1 MRVHAADKGLTIDNG
16 LADRVPDTAARR
28 LASLDRSYEDS
39 TKRLCCFAEI
49 YEIEQMLQE

>member
-1 MRVHAADKGLTIDNG
+1 VRVHAADKGLTIDNG